1 MGSPAY
7 LRTLSSLVI
16 TPHGTTGLADCRI
29 ACAKRFLE
37 SGERRCR
44 PTDAAPADSP
54 NMVIFSAN
62 QFHSSTSGIKFTA

>member
-1 MGSPAY
+1 MPGSILAY

-37 SGERRCR
+37 SGDRRCR
-44 PTDAAPADSP
+44 PTEAAPADSP
-54 NMVIFSAN
+54 KMVMFSEID
-62 QFHSSTSGIKFTA
+62 FTSHL